1 LASAPPPLPLS
12 LGQPPAYPA
21 VRYYAA
27 GLTDSQQLQ
36 TVAALGTTY
45 TAAPL
50 PCATSSLAPWAAHAP
65 VATGRHV
72 RSISWS
78 PCTVTDLPVP
88 AASQDGWLAQ
98 NIPASSSPLPPRI
111 GSVSPLKCLPVGC
124 TRREWAPEAPR
135 PLQGSLSRCVSWS
148 PDTMVVEP
156 VPMDSQ
162 ALPYSKDPS
171 DAWFAPNILAS
182 SSSLPPRIGSV
193 SPLKCM
199 PAAYTRHE
207 WDPEAKGQAPHP
219 PAQAVPKAAN
229 FPQLL
234 AEARSRLQ
242 QKVDAAAAVLDVYD
256 VKQPNAEVSA
266 PMEAEGASCLSALS
280 PSQSSPATSPAPIT
294 STKKPSSGLA
304 KLKALLAESKLE
316 EPAIRRPSDTLE
328 LSLKAIQS
336 NLSGRPATQTPL
348 PLPPLPAL
356 PSRYFTPPRVTSD
369 LLTLSKS
376 ESTGRL
382 DGPGEAKD
390 YEGKTP
396 CSVSSGT
403 TVDPQR
409 LLRMDQESEFD
420 LATQKPKV
428 EFSQQPETAASQASG
443 LQLPTEPV
451 TASFCQSRPSWTPP
465 ACPVNERGAP
475 DPKPTRSQ
483 SVPTGLDLG
492 QREVAEELK
501 EKDGDPS
508 NPRGAGDIAG
518 GWSHFKAKAA
528 LHASDLA
535 A

>member
-1 LASAPPPLPLS
+1 
-12 LGQPPAYPA
+12 
-21 VRYYAA
+21 
-27 GLTDSQQLQ
+27 
-36 TVAALGTTY
+36 
-45 TAAPL
+45 
-50 PCATSSLAPWAAHAP
+50 ATSLMASWAAQGAP
-65 VATGRHV
+65 VATVQEASTRPLRQTGSFTKRFDTACTGQVEGSHV

-88 AASQDGWLAQ
+88 TASQDGWLAQ
-98 NIPASSSPLPPRI
+98 SIPASGSPLPPRI
-111 GSVSPLKCLPVGC
+111 GGGSPLKCLPAGC
-124 TRREWAPEAPR
+124 TRREWMPEAPR
-135 PLQGSLSRCVSWS
+135 PLLQGSLSRCVSWS

-199 PAAYTRHE
+199 PAGYTRHE

-219 PAQAVPKAAN
+219 PAQIAVPQAN

-242 QKVDAAAAVLDVYD
+242 QKVDAAVALFDAHDAT
-256 VKQPNAEVSA
+256 QPNAEVPI
-266 PMEAEGASCLSALS
+266 PMQAEGASCRSTLS
-280 PSQSSPATSPAPIT
+280 PSPSSPATSPAPIT

-304 KLKALLAESKLE
+304 KLKALLAESKVE
-316 EPAIRRPSDTLE
+316 EPAVRRPSDTLE
-328 LSLKAIQS
+328 LSLKVLPKTEAIQS
-336 NLSGRPATQTPL
+336 SPGTQT

-356 PSRYFTPPRVTSD
+356 PSRYFTPPRMTSD

-376 ESTGRL
+376 GSTGL

-390 YEGKTP
+390 FDGKTP

-420 LATQKPKV
+420 LAAAQKPKV
-428 EFSQQPETAASQASG
+428 EFSQQPEMASTLQDSG
-443 LQLPTEPV
+443 LHLPTEPV
-451 TASFCQSRPSWTPP
+451 TASCCQSRPSWTPP
-465 ACPVNERGAP
+465 APANERGAP
-475 DPKPTRSQ
+475 DLKPTRSQ

-528 LHASDLA
+528 LHASDLLERKGNVLA